1 MYQTNRYLRLHIF
14 FLKGN
19 LMQRMRFT
27 IHSNDANCKL
37 AVGHLEHD
45 VKYFEISIPPKKK
58 FKPKQ
63 KLFLAVEIDE
73 TVASFD
79 NWFNYYCLVSK
90 EPNKKHLTNF
100 LVSFQIHIYCWEW
113 Q

>member
-45 VKYFEISIPPKKK
+45 VKYFEISIPPKKNSN
-58 FKPKQ
+58 Q
-63 KLFLAVEIDE
+63 
-73 TVASFD
+73 
-79 NWFNYYCLVSK
+79 NRNY
-90 EPNKKHLTNF
+90 F
-100 LVSFQIHIYCWEW
+100 
-113 Q
+113 